1 MLERVFQMSSDLA
14 ITVENICKDFHIYE
28 NPSDRLKQFFLPA
41 LQKVLHIKPKEYF
54 TNYSALK
61 NVSFNI
67 NKGETVGIVGKNGAG
82 KSTLLQIICGT
93 LNPSQG
99 KVTINGRI
107 AALLELGSG
116 FNPEYT
122 GKENVYLNAAI
133 LGLKKSDIDSK
144 YKDITN
150 FADIGEFIDQPLKTY
165 SSGMVVRLAF
175 AVSINV
181 DPDILIIDEALS
193 VGDELFQR
201 KCFTKLEE
209 IKKRGAT
216 ILFVSHSGA
225 TVVNLCDRAILID
238 DGEMILNGKPKNVVG
253 LYQKLLYAQP
263 STRQNIRENIKRSLN
278 GEVKESNQEDTLKK
292 NGNLNIELLNSIQ
305 ESFDPNLVPS
315 NTIEYAN
322 EGAEISDPHISLDG
336 FGRVNNLVI
345 GQEYRYRYTVSFH
358 EDCHDVLFGMLIK
371 TVSGIELGGAKT
383 AANQSSSIALIPNGT
398 KLFVEYIF
406 KCNLVPGVYF
416 LNAGVS
422 GAKSGSETYL
432 HRLLDAVVFRV
443 LPEKDLLVTGLVSF
457 DIQHQIY
464 FDKNP

>member
-1 MLERVFQMSSDLA
+1 MSSDLA

-41 LQKVLHIKPKEYF
+41 LQNFLHIKPKEYF

-144 YKDITN
+144 YKDITD

-201 KCFTKLEE
+201 KCFAKLEE

-238 DGEMILNGKPKNVVG
+238 DGEMLLSDAPKKVVG
-253 LYQKLLYAQP
+253 LYQKLLYALG
-263 STRQNIRENIKRSLN
+263 SARTEIRDSIKRN
-278 GEVKESNQEDTLKK
+278 TDTDMSNQFDMSDKDNRAEKLISKLDAR
-292 NGNLNIELLNSIQ
+292 
-305 ESFDPNLVPS
+305 ESFDPNLISTSIV
-315 NTIEYAN
+315 EYKS
-322 EGAEISDPHISLDG
+322 EGAMISDPHIFMDG
-336 FGRVNNLVI
+336 KGRVNNLVM
-345 GQEYRYRYTVSFH
+345 GSEYRYRFFVTFKNR
-358 EDCHDVLFGMLIK
+358 CHSVRFGMLIK
-371 TVSGIELGGAKT
+371 NISGIELGGITT
-383 AANQSSSIALIPNGT
+383 ATKAETAIPTIEPNST
-398 KLFVEYIF
+398 CMVEFSF
-406 KCNLVPGVYF
+406 KCLLAPGIYF
-416 LNAGVS
+416 LNAGAS
-422 GAKSGSETYL
+422 GEIGGSMTFL
-432 HRLLDAVVFRV
+432 HRLVDAAVFRV
-443 LPEKDLLVTGLVSF
+443 LPEKDLSITGIIDF
-457 DIQHQIY
+457 DIKPNIS
-464 FDKNP
+464 FGASIKD